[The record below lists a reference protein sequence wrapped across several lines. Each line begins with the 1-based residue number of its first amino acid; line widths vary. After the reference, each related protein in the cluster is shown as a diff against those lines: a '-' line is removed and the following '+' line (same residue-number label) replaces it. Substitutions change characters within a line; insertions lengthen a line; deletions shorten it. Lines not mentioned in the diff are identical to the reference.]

1 MSKLKT
7 NSGLLSS
14 GAITEEA
21 MMAYLSGELSAG
33 DKAQFEKLL
42 AEDPFAQDALEGL
55 QSLSQPAAAQPVI
68 DALQTKVHERAGLK
82 ETKAI
87 NLHWATYAWAA
98 AVVGLLVGVG
108 VLMINMLGN
117 KDDALAENKE
127 AAPTETTLF
136 ETQTQE
142 TKLEQGLLPATD
154 SSLLNSELSNKGA
167 ALQESPSEVVV
178 AADQEDLVSKKPALK
193 DETQPQASA
202 PAAPAVAGV
211 SKVAETAALEEQ
223 KVVAAQNRSKALSE
237 TNAKKESVE
246 AMGDAM
252 VVSAS
257 KSKPSVSVDDAMKEF
272 NSGNYKKASEQFDV
286 LLKNQP
292 ENAEALYFGGISDY
306 INGNTKKSEKN
317 FDKLLSGSKGYV
329 EGSKW
334 YKANIL
340 LKKGKKEEAK
350 KLLQD
355 LSQTNGSYKERAVK
369 KLAEVQ

>member
-1 MSKLKT
+1 
-7 NSGLLSS
+7 
-14 GAITEEA
+14 
-21 MMAYLSGELSAG
+21 
-33 DKAQFEKLL
+33 L

-68 DALQTKVHERAGLK
+68 DALQTKVRERAGLK
-82 ETKAI
+82 ETKVI
-87 NLHWATYAWAA
+87 KLHWATYAWAA

-117 KDDALAENKE
+117 KDATLAENKE
-127 AAPTETTLF
+127 AAPTEITLF
-136 ETQTQE
+136 EAQTQE
-142 TKLEQGLLPATD
+142 TKLEQGPLPATD
-154 SSLLNSELSNKGA
+154 SSLVNSELSNKGA
-167 ALQESPSEVVV
+167 SIQESPSEVVV

-193 DETQPQASA
+193 DETQPQTSA
-202 PAAPAVAGV
+202 PAASAVAGA

-246 AMGDAM
+246 AMSDAM

-350 KLLQD
+350 KLLED

>member
-55 QSLSQPAAAQPVI
+55 QFLSEPAAAQPVI
-68 DALQTKVHERAGLK
+68 DALQTKVRERAGLK

-87 NLHWATYAWAA
+87 KLHWATYAWAA

-117 KDDALAENKE
+117 KDAALAENKE

-142 TKLEQGLLPATD
+142 TKLEQGPLPVTD
-154 SSLLNSELSNKGA
+154 SSFVNSELSNKTVT
-167 ALQESPSEVVV
+167 LQESPSEVVV
-178 AADQEDLVSKKPALK
+178 AANQEDLVSKKPALK
-193 DETQPQASA
+193 DETQPQA
-202 PAAPAVAGV
+202 AAPAVAGA
-211 SKVAETAALEEQ
+211 SKAAETAALEEQ
-223 KVVAAQNRSKALSE
+223 KVVAAQNRSKAFSE

-246 AMGDAM
+246 AMSDAM
-252 VVSAS
+252 VVSES
-257 KSKPSVSVDDAMKEF
+257 KSKPSVSVDNAMKEF